1 LSRTRRGIPIQRDG
15 VYKVAGP
22 IGPPLDPP

>member
-1 LSRTRRGIPIQRDG
+1 LTRTRRGIPIQEYR
-15 VYKVAGP
+15 VYSLSGP